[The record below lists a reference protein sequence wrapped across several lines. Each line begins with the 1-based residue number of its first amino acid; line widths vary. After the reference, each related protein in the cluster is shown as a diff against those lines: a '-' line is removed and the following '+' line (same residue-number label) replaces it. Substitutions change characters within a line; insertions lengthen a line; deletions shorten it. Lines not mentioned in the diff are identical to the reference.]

1 MNADSITKRHMSH
14 EIFLVFPFQPLKAV
28 ILCLFQPFNFEV
40 QPSIYLRYTFAIPSL
55 FALEGAL
62 VLTSDIPLAIIITC
76 VPYYI
81 N

>member
-28 ILCLFQPFNFEV
+28 ILCLFQPLNFEV